1 MAILNTDEADFE
13 LSLPVLVV
21 GGGACG
27 LTAALAASDAGCEVA
42 VLERD
47 KTPMGSSSMSLGA
60 TCAAGSVDQA
70 RHGIDDDGAI
80 FAADVHVKTGGTA
93 DAVLA
98 RRVGDESG
106 PTIDWLD
113 DLHQVTLRLDPDW
126 PPAFGHT
133 RPRMHV
139 TPGRTGADL
148 MSRLA
153 AACDRAGVPVLTQAR
168 MTDVF
173 AAQGRVTGVRY
184 VRPDGSTA
192 DVGCDAL
199 ILATCGFGGNR
210 TMIERYIPDM
220 ARAPY
225 FGWEGN
231 QGDGIRLG
239 EALGGALADMDAY
252 QGLGLLAEPQG
263 IDVNPRF
270 LIEGGFQVNRRGER
284 FSNELD
290 DVSGQGARVIA
301 QPDSLAW
308 VIFDRRIHDRCEDL
322 PQYRTLRASGGEHSA
337 DTLAALA
344 TRMGIDADGLQATWA
359 AIVPGVPDRF
369 GRVFPTPPLT
379 APFHAIRVTGA
390 IFHTQGGLAIDGDAR
405 VRRADGSLLPNLFA
419 GGGAARGIS
428 GRGASGY
435 LPGAGLCTA
444 LTLGRIAGQAASRL
458 VSGHRRP

>member
-1 MAILNTDEADFE
+1 MAILNSDEADFE
-13 LSLPVLVV
+13 LSLPILIV

-27 LTAALAASDAGCEVA
+27 LTAALAASDAGCDVA

-47 KTPMGSSSMSLGA
+47 KTPMGSSGMSLGA
-60 TCAAGSVDQA
+60 ACAAGSADQA
-70 RHGIDDDGAI
+70 RHGIEDDGEI
-80 FAADVHVKTGGTA
+80 FAADVRVKTGGAA

-106 PTIDWLD
+106 PTLDWLD
-113 DLHQVTLRLDPDW
+113 DKHGVTLRLDPNW

-133 RPRMHV
+133 RTRMHV

-153 AACDRAGVPVLTQAR
+153 AACDHAGVAVVTQAR

-173 AAQGRVTGVRY
+173 ADRSGVTGVRY
-184 VRPDGSTA
+184 VRPDGGTA
-192 DVGCDAL
+192 DVGCSAL

-210 TMIERYIPDM
+210 TMIRQFIPTM
-220 ARAPY
+220 AEAPY

-231 QGDGIRLG
+231 QGDGILHG
-239 EALGGALADMDAY
+239 EALGGALVDMDAY
-252 QGLGLLAEPQG
+252 QGLGLLAEPQS

-284 FSNELD
+284 FSHELD

-301 QPDSLAW
+301 QPDGLAW

-322 PQYRTLRASGGEHSA
+322 PQYRTLRESGGGHSA

-344 TRMGIDADGLQATWA
+344 TRMGIDVAGLQATAA
-359 AIVPGVPDRF
+359 AIAPGVPDRF
-369 GRVFPTPPLT
+369 GRVFTTPPLT

-419 GGGAARGIS
+419 GGGTARGIS

-444 LTLGRIAGQAASRL
+444 LTLGRIAGRAASRL
-458 VSGHRRP
+458 VSGQRRG

>member
-1 MAILNTDEADFE
+1 MPVLTIDEARFE
-13 LSLPVLVV
+13 LSLPVVV
-21 GGGACG
+21 AGGGACG
-27 LTAALAASDAGCEVA
+27 LTAALAARDEGCDVA

-47 KTPMGSSSMSLGA
+47 RTPMGSTSMSLGA
-60 TCAAGSVDQA
+60 ACASGTADQA
-70 RHGIDDDGAI
+70 RHGIDDNGTI
-80 FAADVHVKTGGTA
+80 FAADVAARTRGTA
-93 DAVLA
+93 DAALA
-98 RRVGDESG
+98 LCVGNESG

-113 DLHQVTLRLDPDW
+113 VRHRVALRLDPDW

-133 RPRMHV
+133 RARMHV

-153 AACDRAGVPVLTQAR
+153 AACDRAGVAMVTQAR

-173 AAQGRVTGVRY
+173 VHEGRVAGVRY
-184 VRPDGSTA
+184 ARPDGSSE

-199 ILATCGFGGNR
+199 VLATCGFGGNR
-210 TMIERYIPDM
+210 EMIRRYIPVM
-220 ARAPY
+220 ADAPY

-231 QGDGIRLG
+231 QGDGIRIG
-239 EALGGALADMDAY
+239 AALGGALADMDAY

-270 LIEGGFQVNRRGER
+270 LIDGGFQVNRRGER

-290 DVSGQGARVIA
+290 DVSGQGARVMA
-301 QPDSLAW
+301 QPDGLAW
-308 VIFDRRIHDRCEDL
+308 VIFDRRIHERCENL
-322 PQYRTLRASGGEHSA
+322 PQYRTLRASGGGYSA
-337 DTLAALA
+337 DTLGELA
-344 TRMGIDADGLQATWA
+344 TRMGIDADGLIATCA

-369 GRVFPTPPLT
+369 GRVFTTPPLA

-390 IFHTQGGLAIDGDAR
+390 IFHTQGGLAIDADAR
-405 VRRADGSLLPNLFA
+405 VLRADGSQLPNLFA

-428 GRGASGY
+428 GSGASGY

-444 LTLGRIAGQAASRL
+444 LTLGRIAGRAAARL
-458 VSGHRRP
+458 AT